1 MKRLPALRLT
11 VAPLVLFA
19 LGALISGRAFAAQ
32 AKLTDPSLAL
42 LEWKLDGVDREAAV
56 YVPQK
61 ISAGGAPLVFVF
73 HGRNNKLTGFV
84 NYFPVHR
91 GWSDAVVVYMQGLV
105 MPWPTGKTADGK
117 AKSGTGWQVEP
128 GGQGDRDLKFFDA
141 VLATVRQKH
150 AIDPARIYAAGHS
163 NGAAFA
169 YLLWQERAATFAAF
183 APVAGGLWA
192 ARDNT
197 DVTSLLVPK
206 PVLQIAGRKD
216 PTVKFELMEA
226 MVGIVRRVNGCETAS
241 IPWGDDRCA
250 LFPSK
255 TGSTPVVAYYHPG
268 GHGVPKDAVELIV
281 RFFREQRRL

>member
-1 MKRLPALRLT
+1 MKRFPVPRSAVALL
-11 VAPLVLFA
+11 VPLA
-19 LGALISGRAFAAQ
+19 LGFLVAGRAFAAQ
-32 AKLTDPSLAL
+32 AKLTDPSLTL
-42 LEWKLDGVDREAAV
+42 LEWKIDGVDREAAV
-56 YVPQK
+56 RVPSA
-61 ISAGGAPLVFVF
+61 IPAGGAPLVFVF
-73 HGRNNKLTGFV
+73 RGRNNQLTGFV
-84 NYFPVHR
+84 NYFPLHR
-91 GWSDAVVVYMQGLV
+91 GWTDAVVVYMQGLV
-105 MPWPTGKTADGK
+105 MPWPTGKAADGK

-128 GGQGDRDLKFFDA
+128 GGQDDRDLKFFDA

-163 NGAAFA
+163 NGAAFT
-169 YLLWQERAATFAAF
+169 YLLWQQRAATFAAF

-192 ARDNT
+192 ARDNA

-226 MVGIVRRVNGCETAS
+226 MAARVKRVNHCETAS
-241 IPWGDDRCA
+241 VPWGDDRCA

-255 TGSTPVVAYYHPG
+255 TGQTPVVTYFHPG

-281 RFFREQRRL
+281 RFFQEHRRP